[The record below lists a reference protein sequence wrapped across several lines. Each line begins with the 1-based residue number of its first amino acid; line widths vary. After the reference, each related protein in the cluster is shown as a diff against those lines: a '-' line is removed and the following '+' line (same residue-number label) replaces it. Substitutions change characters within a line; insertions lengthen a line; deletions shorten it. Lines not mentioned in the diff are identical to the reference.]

1 MANRIERFLENEEE
15 EGIDI
20 GNVVTKRNASFLP
33 FISTSFL
40 KLSLGHLPRYWH
52 YSDSMILASRRGERV
67 YIYLYIYMYIVE
79 SLA

>member
-1 MANRIERFLENEEE
+1 MANRIERFLENE

-40 KLSLGHLPRYWH
+40 KKSRT
-52 YSDSMILASRRGERV
+52 SSMILALFRLDDSRITSWRESI
-67 YIYLYIYMYIVE
+67 YIFIYIYIVE

>member
-1 MANRIERFLENEEE
+1 MANRIERFLENE

-20 GNVVTKRNASFLP
+20 GNVVTKRNVSFLP

-40 KLSLGHLPRYWH
+40 KKSRT
-52 YSDSMILASRRGERV
+52 SSMILALFRLDDSRITSWRESI
-67 YIYLYIYMYIVE
+67 YIYIYIVE

>member
-20 GNVVTKRNASFLP
+20 GNEEKRFIPPFYLDEFPQKVSDIFHDIGIIQTRRFPHHVV
-33 FISTSFL
+33 
-40 KLSLGHLPRYWH
+40 
-52 YSDSMILASRRGERV
+52 ERE
-67 YIYLYIYMYIVE
+67 YIYIYIYIYIVE